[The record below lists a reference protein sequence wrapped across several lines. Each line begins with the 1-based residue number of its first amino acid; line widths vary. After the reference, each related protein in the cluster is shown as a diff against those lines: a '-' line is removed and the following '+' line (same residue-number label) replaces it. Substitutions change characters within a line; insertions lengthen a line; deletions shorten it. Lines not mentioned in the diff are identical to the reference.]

1 MSFPRVIQIV
11 PVGPVAREDLL
22 AIAATTRRRFSCE
35 AVIMP
40 ALPVPAH
47 AFHAERDQ
55 HDADALLEVLF
66 DRLSLDVCRIV
77 GVTELDLFA
86 EGRNFVF
93 GYAHM
98 RDRVAIFST
107 HRLRDRFWGAADDA
121 AAYAARIEKALV
133 HELGHTFQAPH
144 CPEERCVMHQ
154 VEHLW
159 QLDELA
165 TEPCPACDAR
175 IAVVASRGVTQPDAL
190 FELAGSYM
198 RRRRYGRA
206 VAAYTAACSA
216 EPANPHY
223 ANDLGVALLAAGE
236 RPAAAREF
244 ERAIQLAPELP
255 HAYYN
260 LGIVSREDGD
270 PPAADRLFMEAI
282 SRDADV
288 RQAHRYLGILHQ
300 DYFHDAQRAAAFF
313 EGYVALGGDDVEVR
327 RRLRLIQRDL
337 HRCMQV
343 LAETS
348 RRAVLESSAP
358 V

>member
-1 MSFPRVIQIV
+1 M
-11 PVGPVAREDLL
+11 VAD
-22 AIAATTRRRFSCE
+22 ATRRRFGVE
-35 AVIMP
+35 AVVMP
-40 ALPVPAH
+40 ALPVPER
-47 AFHAERDQ
+47 AFLPYRKQ
-55 HDADALLEVLF
+55 HDADVLLDTLF
-66 DRLSLDVCRIV
+66 DRLSLDVSRIV

-86 EGRNFVF
+86 ESRNFVF

-107 HRLRDRFWGAADDA
+107 HRLRDSFWGGPDNR

-144 CPEERCVMHQ
+144 CSDAGCVMRQ

-159 QLDELA
+159 QLDLLSSGFCA
-165 TEPCPACDAR
+165 ACEAR
-175 IAVVASRGVTQPDAL
+175 VAVVAARGVTHPDGL

-198 RRRRYGRA
+198 RRRRFSRA
-206 VAAYTAACSA
+206 VSAYTAACVA
-216 EPANPHY
+216 APENPHY
-223 ANDLGVALLAAGE
+223 ANDLGVALLAVGE
-236 RPAAAREF
+236 RLSAARAF

-260 LGIVSREDGD
+260 LGIVLREGGD
-270 PPAADRLFMEAI
+270 PPSADRLFNEALV
-282 SRDADV
+282 RDADA

-300 DYFHDAQRAAAFF
+300 DYFHDAQRAAAYF
-313 EGYVALGGDDVEVR
+313 EGYVALGGDDLDVR
-327 RRLRLIQRDL
+327 RRLRQIQRDL
-337 HRCMQV
+337 DRCMQV
-343 LAETS
+343 LSETS